1 VRLVVGVDLIRIS
14 DVADSIDRF
23 GSRYTRRL
31 FTVDEIR
38 YCEQDPSRAPERFA
52 ARFAAKEATI
62 KVLRPGPNDG
72 LDWKT
77 VEVRRAEEG
86 WCEIELHADALI
98 LATRRGIEDLALS
111 MSHEQDY
118 ATATVVGYRRD

>member
-1 VRLVVGVDLIRIS
+1 VRFVVGIDLIRIS

-38 YCEQDPSRAPERFA
+38 YCEEDPSRAPERFA

-62 KVLRPGPNDG
+62 KALRPGPDDR
-72 LDWKT
+72 LDWRT
-77 VEVRRAEEG
+77 VEVRRAPEG
-86 WCEIELHADALI
+86 WCEIQLHAEAEAL
-98 LATRRGIEDLALS
+98 ASRNGVGDLALS

-118 ATATVVGYRRD
+118 ATATVVGQLRR